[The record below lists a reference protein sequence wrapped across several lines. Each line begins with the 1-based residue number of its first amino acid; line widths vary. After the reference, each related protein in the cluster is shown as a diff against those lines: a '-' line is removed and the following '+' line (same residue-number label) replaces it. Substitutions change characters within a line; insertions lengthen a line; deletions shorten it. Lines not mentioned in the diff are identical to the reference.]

1 MSDPESLALDL
12 LAVCR
17 EVASNPASLDRLLK
31 DLFSGQQ
38 GEGEF
43 QGLLRAIT
51 RLRFIERAILDALA
65 ALPGKGPIGAA
76 ELYKDVSQA
85 VIMAALVHSEES
97 AARLRSYYP
106 HILSESDIERVRLTV
121 RTGMSR
127 EDVSKAAQNL
137 VAIQKRIAENLDG

>member
-1 MSDPESLALDL
+1 MTDPESLALDL

-31 DLFSGQQ
+31 DLFSGQG

-65 ALPGKGPIGAA
+65 ALPGKGPIDAA
-76 ELYKDVSQA
+76 ELYKDVSKS

-106 HILSESDIERVRLTV
+106 HLLSDGDIERVRLTV

-127 EDVSKAAQNL
+127 EDISKAAQNL
-137 VAIQKRIAENLDG
+137 VAIQKRIAENLDT